1 MDLSYCFLYGYKYY
15 VIFMEYF
22 TRYMWFSYFQHKS
35 NVLDIFI
42 HFKALI
48 EKHFQ
53 SLIITLYTN
62 NGSEYILLCSFLAT
76 NGISHLI
83 TPPPSFKQDGIFRC
97 RYRHIVETNLTLL
110 HHAHMPLTF
119 WLHVFSILVYL
130 TNHMPKVDLSMQ
142 SSFEKL
148 FKRPPNNTK
157 LKVFGCLYYPWIQPY
172 RSYKFALRS
181 FPCIFLGYS
190 FI

>member
-1 MDLSYCFLYGYKYY
+1 
-15 VIFMEYF
+15 MEYF

-35 NVLDIFI
+35 NVLNIFI

-62 NGSEYILLCSFLAT
+62 NGSEYIFLRSFLAT

-83 TPPPSFKQDGIFRC
+83 THPRSLKHNGLFERQ
-97 RYRHIVETNLTLL
+97 YRHIVETDLTLL

-119 WLHVFSILVYL
+119 
-130 TNHMPKVDLSMQ
+130 
-142 SSFEKL
+142 
-148 FKRPPNNTK
+148 
-157 LKVFGCLYYPWIQPY
+157 
-172 RSYKFALRS
+172 
-181 FPCIFLGYS
+181 
-190 FI
+190 